1 MRRGGSTNGRISP
14 TNTTYSS
21 ISNYKTD
28 SYARQNQSD
37 AKPQD
42 TREIARVH
50 YRELSVYLASY
61 LANGAHL
68 YIILWVEDGGLM

>member
-14 TNTTYSS
+14 TNTTYSG

-50 YRELSVYLASY
+50 YRELRVYLASY
-61 LANGAHL
+61 LANGMV
-68 YIILWVEDGGLM
+68 YPTGCI